1 MYPVLTSNPSELSP
15 ANTNSTSAVVTTT
28 TANMPRNRSA
38 STASATSPPPPALIT
53 RGFQS
58 LRRAHR
64 RLSNSSPSSPIP
76 SAAAAAAPQE
86 TNAPDAQQQSTL
98 SADMTLPTRPSAESA
113 DSGNSNSSS
122 SNSSNVVRPR
132 MRLVPNVGIS
142 SRSFVFEIIDRE
154 LEPGVIYRIGRF
166 SDRNA
171 QADRLSFKSKVVSRN
186 HAELWTEQGKV
197 FIRDIG
203 SSSGT
208 FLNRIRLS
216 PPSHISQPHEVRDGD
231 AIQLGVDYQGGLEPI
246 YRAVRIRVELNR
258 QTQNAN
264 SPFTRTAFQQL
275 RSHLIGTNIPSSGAA
290 SPQQPP
296 QAASPSSNTTNSD
309 FLVQPADLGLHREPT
324 KVHEHSNDMVAD
336 VSNQV
341 QLSEMMSRMPTDMS
355 RADIQECCICLYAIA
370 PFQAL
375 FIAPCS
381 HIFHFKCLRPIVFQN
396 YPGFSCPLCRS
407 YFDLEASVAVEVDE
421 VLDAIHA
428 AKQLKEKQQQQSPK
442 QSLVSP
448 IDTVPELNEEEDQDT
463 EQQEEHHL
471 DTAEGSLRPS
481 SSIQSDLSSDAEE
494 AGHPHETTAAA
505 AAVAKTRL
513 EAPSS
518 ANDTVATP
526 PVPFISIPEDD
537 VAPASSSSPSAAQ
550 AIHVNA
556 NHLQNSFGGRAANR
570 AGEGLLSTTLVGS
583 PIFDTNV
590 LPTSA
595 DSNA

>member
-1 MYPVLTSNPSELSP
+1 
-15 ANTNSTSAVVTTT
+15 
-28 TANMPRNRSA
+28 MPRNRSA
-38 STASATSPPPPALIT
+38 STTSATSPPPPALIT

-76 SAAAAAAPQE
+76 SASQE
-86 TNAPDAQQQSTL
+86 NNASDSQQQQQAT
-98 SADMTLPTRPSAESA
+98 DMTAPTRPSAESA
-113 DSGNSNSSS
+113 DSGNSNNS
-122 SNSSNVVRPR
+122 SSNVVRPR

-171 QADRLSFKSKVVSRN
+171 LADRLSFKSKVVSRN
-186 HAELWTEQGKV
+186 HAELWSEQGKV
-197 FIRDIG
+197 YIRDIG

-275 RSHLIGTNIPSSGAA
+275 RSHLIGTNIHSATT
-290 SPQQPP
+290 SPQQP
-296 QAASPSSNTTNSD
+296 QAASPSSNNSD

-324 KVHEHSNDMVAD
+324 KVHEHSSDIVAD

-375 FIAPCS
+375 FLAPCS

-421 VLDAIHA
+421 VLDAINA
-428 AKQLKEKQQQQSPK
+428 AKELQEKQQQQSPK
-442 QSLVSP
+442 QSSISP
-448 IDTVPELNEEEDQDT
+448 IDTVPELNEEE
-463 EQQEEHHL
+463 EEEEEEGQQREERVNSDDGDEHHL

-481 SSIQSDLSSDAEE
+481 SSIQSDLSSDIEEGNQHESAAEGDVVVK
-494 AGHPHETTAAA
+494 A
-505 AAVAKTRL
+505 RL

-518 ANDTVATP
+518 AHDNIATP
-526 PVPFISIPEDD
+526 PVPFISIPEDE
-537 VAPASSSSPSAAQ
+537 VTSATTPSSSSPSPAQ
-550 AIHVNA
+550 AINVNS
-556 NHLQNSFGGRAANR
+556 NRLQTTFGNRTANR
-570 AGEGLLSTTLVGS
+570 GGEGLLSTTLVGS

-590 LPTSA
+590 LPTST